1 MAPRAGA
8 GRAGAGPEGGP
19 GVRVALERW
28 SLHFYSLPYRREIV
42 WANAVE
48 RAGLFALLV
57 LEGDNG
63 ARGIA
68 EGTIKAAWSGVSP
81 RSLAAAFED
90 VLMPR
95 LAGVDI
101 ASPPDVA
108 RALSG
113 IPENRLAK
121 GMIDSASWTLHSA
134 SAGAPLWRLWD
145 APRSVDL
152 TWAVTRQPPAAM
164 AREAAAMCARHGFR
178 TLKVK
183 GGQGLATDLAALREI
198 RAAVGGAVVLY
209 VDANSAYGR
218 EEAPGYASAIA
229 DAGAVVAEDPCPLS
243 PDAQFADLQRGAPL
257 PILIDRGCTSAQDAQ
272 AFIGRGGVALSAK
285 PGRIGLSE
293 ARAICDLAARHGARV
308 AVGLYA
314 ESALGTLVSLQ
325 LAAALPA
332 AQTLVAAEQS
342 FFLEMAEQ
350 VLLDVPAVA
359 DGRIDLPAAADLYG
373 LIDQGRLARHAL

>member
-101 ASPPDVA
+101 A
-108 RALSG
+108 
-113 IPENRLAK
+113 
-121 GMIDSASWTLHSA
+121 
-134 SAGAPLWRLWD
+134 
-145 APRSVDL
+145 
-152 TWAVTRQPPAAM
+152 
-164 AREAAAMCARHGFR
+164 
-178 TLKVK
+178 
-183 GGQGLATDLAALREI
+183 
-198 RAAVGGAVVLY
+198 
-209 VDANSAYGR
+209 
-218 EEAPGYASAIA
+218 
-229 DAGAVVAEDPCPLS
+229 
-243 PDAQFADLQRGAPL
+243 
-257 PILIDRGCTSAQDAQ
+257 
-272 AFIGRGGVALSAK
+272 
-285 PGRIGLSE
+285 
-293 ARAICDLAARHGARV
+293 
-308 AVGLYA
+308 
-314 ESALGTLVSLQ
+314 
-325 LAAALPA
+325 
-332 AQTLVAAEQS
+332 
-342 FFLEMAEQ
+342 
-350 VLLDVPAVA
+350 
-359 DGRIDLPAAADLYG
+359 
-373 LIDQGRLARHAL
+373 